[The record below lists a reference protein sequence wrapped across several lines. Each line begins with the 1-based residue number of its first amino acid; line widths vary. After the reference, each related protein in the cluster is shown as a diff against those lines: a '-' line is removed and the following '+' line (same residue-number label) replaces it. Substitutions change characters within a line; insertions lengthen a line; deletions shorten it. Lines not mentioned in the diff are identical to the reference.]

1 MQEMTLDDFLKDFYT
16 EDLIENIEKHDQLN
30 PKLFENDKLKP
41 QVADKIN
48 EIVDVFVNTLK
59 EDNIKITIDDIIL
72 VGSNVSYNYTN
83 DSDLDIHILANTKN
97 LTCPDNLYPLLYGAY
112 RSIFNKK
119 MEIEFYGIPVEIYVE
134 TEDSALQSNG
144 IYSVKTNDWIRHPEI
159 KDIPE
164 VDQDKIKQ
172 LEQPFVDRFNEIT
185 EKPTVEA
192 IDQLITDIYELRKQ
206 GMLEDNAEYSEE
218 NLCFKEFRNEGYLD
232 KLKDLKSSTLSKQL
246 SLESLKLKEAR
257 KSNHLT
263 SSEIYAMR
271 TLLERTVGTQVLV
284 FDNGKFTISNVRE
297 SDADAIVAKLRSV
310 KEVVEAH
317 KVASGKY
324 DFTHMSFVKN
334 MPSRYFIIN
343 GQVTL
348 GDK

>member
-16 EDLIENIEKHDQLN
+16 EDLTENIEKHDQLN

-41 QVADKIN
+41 EVADKIN
-48 EIVDVFVNTLK
+48 EIVDVFVNNLK
-59 EDNIKITIDDIIL
+59 EDNIKIAIDDIIL

-83 DSDLDIHILANTKN
+83 DSDLDIHILASTKN
-97 LTCPDNLYPLLYGAY
+97 LTCPDSLYPLLYGAY
-112 RSIFNKK
+112 RSLFNKK

-134 TEDSALQSNG
+134 TEDSTLNSNG
-144 IYSVKTNDWIRHPEI
+144 IYSVKNNDWIKHPEI

-206 GMLEDNAEYSEE
+206 GMLKDNAEYSEE

-232 KLKDLKSSTLSKQL
+232 KLKDLRSSTLSKQL
-246 SLESLKLKEAR
+246 SLESLELKEAR

-263 SSEIYAMR
+263 DSEIYAMR

-284 FDNGKFTISNVRE
+284 FNNGKFTISNVRE
-297 SDADAIVAKLRSV
+297 SDADAILAKLRSV
-310 KEVVEAH
+310 REVVEAH

-334 MPSRYFIIN
+334 IPSRYFIIN
-343 GQVTL
+343 GQVNL